1 LTGQPRPIQRTA
13 NLILIPVSRRLQY
26 VGESERAVRQVF
38 ARARA
43 SAPCIIFFD
52 ELDALVPRRDD
63 GQVRHPFSP
72 GYLSGRPPGLTVLPS
87 FHQSEATSRVV
98 NTLLT
103 ELDGLESRRGIYVIG
118 ATNRPDMIDPAM
130 ARPGRLDK
138 LLYVDLPTAS
148 ERVEILKTMT
158 RKTPLAPGME
168 AALAR
173 VASERCEGFSGAD
186 LAALVREAATLAL
199 RSKLEQVG
207 AFEVDDGVLTF
218 SGLPKDLDP
227 ANRPTADGAEAPI
240 LVDEAHFL
248 AAAAKVNPSVSG
260 AQRRKYEMLRN
271 KMAGLPTKG
280 GRKGGDLGEAG
291 VGALGEGVAATGE
304 GVGAKEGAA
313 VDEKAKA
320 DGPMDE

>member
-1 LTGQPRPIQRTA
+1 MT
-13 NLILIPVSRRLQY
+13 S
-26 VGESERAVRQVF
+26 
-38 ARARA
+38 
-43 SAPCIIFFD
+43 
-52 ELDALVPRRDD
+52 
-63 GQVRHPFSP
+63 
-72 GYLSGRPPGLTVLPS
+72 LTVCEQRADIRTLALL
-87 FHQSEATSRVV
+87 QSEATSRVV

-138 LLYVDLPTAS
+138 LLYVDLPTAP

-158 RKTPLAPGME
+158 RKTPLGPE
-168 AALAR
+168 TPAALAR
-173 VASERCEGFSGAD
+173 IAADKCDGFSGAD
-186 LAALVREAATLAL
+186 LAALVREAATLTL
-199 RSKLEQVG
+199 RSKLEDVG

-227 ANRPTADGAEAPI
+227 ANRPTHGGGDDEPI
-240 LVDEAHFL
+240 LVEERHFL
-248 AAAAKVNPSVSG
+248 AAVDKVNPSVSG

-291 VGALGEGVAATGE
+291 VGALGEGAAGDKKAEGGAVASGDDKTG
-304 GVGAKEGAA
+304 A
-313 VDEKAKA
+313 
-320 DGPMDE
+320 MDE